1 MEPTGKPPSFL
12 CTNNTM
18 PTLSA
23 HNLRKSYK
31 GRVVVDDVSIHVS
44 PGEIVGLLGTN
55 GAGKTTSFYMIVG
68 LVKPDR
74 GRVTLDDTE
83 ITRLPMY
90 QRARHGIGY
99 LAQEPSA
106 FRKLT
111 AAENILLVLEMLPGM
126 TRAQRVERCDHLL
139 ETLGLMPRRDAL
151 AQTLSGG
158 ERRRVEIARVLATG
172 PQFILLDEPFTG
184 IDPIHRE
191 ELQAIIA
198 ELKSQQIGVLITDHS
213 ELATL
218 QITDRAYIISEGKI
232 MTTGTSVELA
242 NDPVAQKFYLGESS
256 AYLIRTDAE
265 RRAGLSGYVCVE
277 CGELCSAEEATL
289 AKFIHTEDGGRL
301 IPVRRG
307 K

>member
-1 MEPTGKPPSFL
+1 
-12 CTNNTM
+12 M
-18 PTLSA
+18 PTLTA

-31 GRVVVDDVSIHVS
+31 GRAVVNDVSVHVA

-68 LVKPDR
+68 LVRPDA
-74 GRVTLDDTE
+74 GRVTLDDVD

-106 FRKLT
+106 FRKLS
-111 AAENILLVLEMLPGM
+111 AAENVMLVLEMQPGLS
-126 TRAQRVERCDHLL
+126 RAQRTERRDHLL
-139 ETLGLMPRRDAL
+139 ETLGLTPRRDAL

-198 ELKSQQIGVLITDHS
+198 GLKGQGIGVLITDHS

-232 MTTGTSVELA
+232 MTAGTSVELA

-265 RRAGLSGYVCVE
+265 RRAGLAGYVCTS
-277 CGELCSAEEATL
+277 CGELCSAEEATE
-289 AKFIHTEDGGRL
+289 AGFRHDADGGRL